1 MAAAFIESRIPDA
14 NAKRAAKRF
23 LVVSLNTFACPH
35 CGERLQ
41 LGGGFGGR
49 SIKCPKCANTIVV
62 PHEGDQP
69 AAISSGNSGVQ
80 KTIDCP
86 ACGLPNAEN
95 NYRCTNCGAEI
106 HVVPMAVPVV
116 PIDDQLAIFI
126 PYRNAQAVW
135 AYYLGVFARI
145 PCFGLFLGI
154 AAIILGIKGASNA
167 RKHPEAKGG
176 IHAWVGIILGSFVL
190 LGHLAVIAAIL
201 ISQSR

>member
-1 MAAAFIESRIPDA
+1 VAD
-14 NAKRAAKRF
+14 
-23 LVVSLNTFACPH
+23 LNSFGCPQ

-62 PHEGDQP
+62 PQEGDEP
-69 AAISSGNSGVQ
+69 AAISPGNSSAQ

-86 ACGLPNAEN
+86 ACRLPNAEN
-95 NYRCTNCGAEI
+95 NYRCTNCGAEL
-106 HVVPMAVPVV
+106 HVAPMAVPAI

-126 PYRNAQAVW
+126 PYRNAPALW
-135 AYYLGVFARI
+135 AYYLGVFALI
-145 PCFGLFLGI
+145 PCFGFFLGI

-176 IHAWVGIILGSFVL
+176 VHSWVGIILGSLVV
-190 LGHLAVIAAIL
+190 LGHLAVIAAIA
-201 ISQSR
+201 IAQSR